1 MITIRPRQACTFRP
15 GARRDDSC
23 RRRPKRLHRLEHDRG
38 LVEQCHDCVVTLHE
52 STEIPRFLQKHI
64 DDHRVVIEPADA
76 TSTEDLRKI
85 GEKHGIDGI
94 VNVGGGFKA
103 NSPVP
108 GLQGYF
114 DMLTATFQVAV
125 EWKVKR
131 VTFSSTGGMYLG
143 VQGQADEEH
152 PLLLQSPFPILAY
165 QKIVEVAAGEFA
177 KKTGIST
184 ICVRLMGM
192 YGPFDGAQ
200 LGLAPRLVHAAVGG
214 RAPNLENVFFGN
226 ADDAIDLCY
235 IKDMARAIA
244 LLQTA
249 EELQYDV
256 YNIASGK
263 PTPNKELV
271 EAVKRVVPDFKVDL
285 PRGHFPFPPLPLVE
299 TKRLQSDTGF
309 SPRFDTRSAIQDY
322 VNWLKAGNPK

>member
-1 MITIRPRQACTFRP
+1 
-15 GARRDDSC
+15 
-23 RRRPKRLHRLEHDRG
+23 
-38 LVEQCHDCVVTLHE
+38 
-52 STEIPRFLQKHI
+52 
-64 DDHRVVIEPADA
+64 
-76 TSTEDLRKI
+76 
-85 GEKHGIDGI
+85 
-94 VNVGGGFKA
+94 
-103 NSPVP
+103 
-108 GLQGYF
+108 
-114 DMLTATFQVAV
+114 
-125 EWKVKR
+125 
-131 VTFSSTGGMYLG
+131 
-143 VQGQADEEH
+143 
-152 PLLLQSPFPILAY
+152 
-165 QKIVEVAAGEFA
+165 
-177 KKTGIST
+177 
-184 ICVRLMGM
+184 MGM

-271 EAVKRVVPDFKVDL
+271 EAVKRVVPDFTVDL